1 MMQLLCNGTFLDLYE
16 GSGLQFTHKNPLF
29 AFDALECERT
39 TSFKIPATP
48 KNDRVLALAKLPAL
62 SGIAMRRK
70 YDAELYDGTVVKRG
84 YIYVSNFDGKDYNAI
99 FVTGELVGLQALK
112 NAGKIRDLLV
122 FDQAVTWDNTTTHT
136 ADEATL
142 PDIGFVQYER
152 EPSSAHL
159 NASISLRWLMEQIA
173 TKTGV
178 TINYLNAQGD
188 ERWRLLAAGADI
200 YNLNELAVHLVN
212 RGAVG
217 QEPINLQSLLGISQ
231 YKASGAY
238 YDQCTARSD
247 GPYLYW
253 GTDGQPSMTQFD
265 MLKFPY
271 EISLEFGEDFPDD
284 CFLATDGWYGGGGVY
299 HDEPICDMVYDSY
312 VYHFRL
318 FPHSAIANFL
328 GDYYLLWG
336 GSTVGAPLAG
346 RKVTVPANTP
356 FMILPKAGLH
366 YKEPEAVGDV
376 ADIGYNAD
384 ECPAYDYEVRI
395 SINHDFV
402 YGEDVPLNA
411 MLPEFTAIELLKL
424 YAAINGCV
432 LNYTDAQ
439 GVTFEPLDFDNYP
452 MRDIKALTK
461 RGELVRTFSDYARQN
476 IVKMTPEDWVWLGE
490 RIKTQY
496 AIDNDNIEA
505 EKDLLVLKASEGG
518 KKIAYTNDG
527 EVHTRLLVRNDAEGK
542 RKAKDQTIAL
552 ASVDDEYMLRVTIPT
567 IEGLQNLC
575 AASTQQKISAR
586 MTLLE
591 YNAIQAKTLAL
602 VEGLRYIWTERS
614 WQKNEAQFTLARL
627 YEAGVAP
634 VPAHDWL
641 TNQTKA
647 TLITNFGETDGQAII
662 DATNAYLDSLDVEYA
677 TGLAGFINQ
686 DPMLVCS
693 ISIEP
698 YGVSMPIRWLVGGVD
713 SWIDTLHTPTARV
726 KIHTLFIPLSAQGP
740 CVYSSAISYD
750 RDTFECYPWGNLQ
763 FNYGNSSKWL
773 SNGLLEL
780 WSDANVFRY
789 IEGTGAEQT
798 HVFPA
803 YSGTFPF
810 DLALFASKRSSSPA
824 TPGSGYVRMAFY
836 EMQDANNYKAR
847 LVPCTSLNG
856 MLDLETLTLFPNQG
870 TGAFTEYYTEAD
882 KLTPW
887 TPGT

>member
-62 SGIAMRRK
+62 SGVAMRRK
-70 YDAELYDGTVVKRG
+70 YDAELYDGTVVKKG

-122 FDQAVTWDNTTTHT
+122 YDQAVTWNDSSAHT

-152 EPSSAHL
+152 DPSTAHL
-159 NASISLRWLMEQIA
+159 NASISLRWLMGQIA

-178 TINYLNAQGD
+178 TINYLNAASD

-200 YNLNELAVHLVN
+200 YNLNDLAVHLVN
-212 RGAVG
+212 RGAYIYD
-217 QEPINLQSLLGISQ
+217 PIYLLNILGISVR
-231 YKASGAY
+231 KASGAY
-238 YDQCTARSD
+238 YDTCTARSD
-247 GPYLYW
+247 GQYLYW
-253 GTDGQPSMTQFD
+253 SVTGQPHMAQFD
-265 MLKFPY
+265 ILKFPY
-271 EISLEFGEDFPDD
+271 EISLEFGDDFPDD
-284 CFLATDGWYGGGGVY
+284 CFLATDGWYGSGGVY
-299 HDEPICDMVYDSY
+299 HDEPICDMVYDAMAQDH
-312 VYHFRL
+312 HFRQ
-318 FPHSAIANFL
+318 FPHNAIANFL
-328 GDYYLLWG
+328 GDYYLLWD

-346 RKVTVPANTP
+346 RKVTIPANTP

-366 YKEPEAVGDV
+366 YQEPEAVGDTASV
-376 ADIGYNAD
+376 GYNAD

-411 MLPEFTAIELLKL
+411 MLPEFTAVELLKL

-439 GVTFEPLDFDNYP
+439 GVTFESLDFDNYA

-461 RGELVRTFSDYARQN
+461 RGELVRTFSDYAQQN

-575 AASTQQKISAR
+575 KASTQQKISAR
-586 MTLLE
+586 MTSLE
-591 YNAIQAKTLAL
+591 YNAIQAKTLTL

-627 YEAGVAP
+627 YEGGAAP
-634 VPAHDWL
+634 VPPL
-641 TNQTKA
+641 PYR
-647 TLITNFGETDGQAII
+647 FVEYI
-662 DATNAYLDSLDVEYA
+662 DASNGA
-677 TGLAGFINQ
+677 FINPDITIGPDSVINIDIVAFRLSNNVHNDFFGFSGASWNFLARCDFRHAYQ
-686 DPMLVCS
+686 NIFRTVGAGGSLSYDFAFNTRYYISIGTSASINGTNIGTIPGQLYPDGIHPCYVMATFQSGGAGYAAGENRLYGFQIYESGTLVC
-693 ISIEP
+693 
-698 YGVSMPIRWLVGGVD
+698 D
-713 SWIDTLHTPTARV
+713 LH
-726 KIHTLFIPLSAQGP
+726 P
-740 CVYSSAISYD
+740 CVRIEDEEVGVYD
-750 RDTFECYPWGNLQ
+750 SVRNMF
-763 FNYGNSSKWL
+763 F
-773 SNGLLEL
+773 SN
-780 WSDANVFRY
+780 A
-789 IEGTGAEQT
+789 GTG
-798 HVFPA
+798 
-803 YSGTFPF
+803 
-810 DLALFASKRSSSPA
+810 
-824 TPGSGYVRMAFY
+824 
-836 EMQDANNYKAR
+836 
-847 LVPCTSLNG
+847 
-856 MLDLETLTLFPNQG
+856 TLT
-870 TGAFTEYYTEAD
+870 AAS
-882 KLTPW
+882 
-887 TPGT
+887 

>member
-62 SGIAMRRK
+62 SGVAMRRK
-70 YDAELYDGTVVKRG
+70 YDAELYEGTVVKRG

-142 PDIGFVQYER
+142 PNVGFVQYER
-152 EPSSAHL
+152 DPSAAHL

-173 TKTGV
+173 TKTGA

-200 YNLNELAVHLVN
+200 YNLNDLAVRLAN
-212 RGAVG
+212 RGTE
-217 QEPINLQSLLGISQ
+217 QDPIFLQTLLGITIGYS
-231 YKASGAY
+231 AGAY
-238 YDQCTARSD
+238 IADCVAVPDEQNLRWASQ
-247 GPYLYW
+247 
-253 GTDGQPSMTQFD
+253 QPTLQQFE
-265 MLKFPY
+265 MLKFAY
-271 EISLEFGEDFPDD
+271 EIALEFPDDFPDD
-284 CFLATDGWYGGGGVY
+284 YFIMSNGYWSMSGDTWHNEEICNMYYSQGDGYYVFGPYGR
-299 HDEPICDMVYDSY
+299 C
-312 VYHFRL
+312 
-318 FPHSAIANFL
+318 ANFL
-328 GDYYLLWG
+328 GDYSFDWNG
-336 GSTVGAPLAG
+336 TVHGAPLAG
-346 RKVTVPANTP
+346 RKVTIPANTP
-356 FMILPKAGLH
+356 FALLPKSALVFRV
-366 YKEPEAVGDV
+366 PEDVGDT
-376 ADIGYNAD
+376 ATIGYDTSAV
-384 ECPAYDYEVRI
+384 PAYDYEVRI

-411 MLPEFTAIELLKL
+411 MLPEFTAVELLKL

-452 MRDIKALTK
+452 IRSIKALTK
-461 RGELVRTFSDYARQN
+461 RGELVRTFSDYAQQN

-505 EKDLLVLKASEGG
+505 EKDLLMLKASEGG
-518 KKIAYTNDG
+518 KKIAYTNDS

-552 ASVDDEYMLRVTIPT
+552 ASVDDPYMLRVTIPT

-575 AASTQQKISAR
+575 TVSTQQKISAR

-602 VEGLRYIWTERS
+602 VDGLRYIWTERS

-627 YEAGVAP
+627 YERGAAP
-634 VPAHDWL
+634 VPTHDWL
-641 TNQTKA
+641 TNQTKE
-647 TLITNFGETDGQAII
+647 TLITNFGQTDGQAII
-662 DATNAYLDSLDVEYA
+662 DATNAYLDSLAVEYA
-677 TGLAGFINQ
+677 TRLAGFINQ

-693 ISIEP
+693 IDIEP
-698 YGVSMPIRWLVGGVD
+698 SGVSMPIRWLVGGGD
-713 SWIDTLHTPTARV
+713 SYIDTGHTPTNSV
-726 KIHTLFIPLSAQGP
+726 KIHTLFSVVEAYNSV
-740 CVYSSAISYD
+740 VYGSAISYSSNS
-750 RDTFECYPWGNLQ
+750 FECYSWGNIQ
-763 FNYGNSSKWL
+763 VNYGSETLWIQNADG
-773 SNGLLEL
+773 SNEV

-789 IEGTGAEQT
+789 KENNVQEQT
-798 HVFPA
+798 FNFPL
-803 YSGTFPF
+803 YSGTFPYS
-810 DLALFASKRSSSPA
+810 LYLFATHRPTLFTQNKSRI
-824 TPGSGYVRMAFY
+824 AFFIM
-836 EMQDANNYKAR
+836 EDANNYKAR

-856 MLDLETLTLFPNQG
+856 MLDLETLTLFPNQS

-882 KLTPW
+882 RLTPW
-887 TPGT
+887 TPGS

>member
-1 MMQLLCNGTFLDLYE
+1 MQLLCNGTFLDLYE

-48 KNDRVLALAKLPAL
+48 RNDRVLALAKLPAL

-70 YDAELYDGTVVKRG
+70 YDAELYDGTVVKKG

-122 FDQAVTWDNTTTHT
+122 FDQAVTWDNTTTHS
-136 ADEATL
+136 ANEATL

-152 EPSSAHL
+152 DPSAAHL
-159 NASISLRWLMEQIA
+159 NASISLRWLIDTIS

-178 TINYLNAQGD
+178 TINYLNAASA

-200 YNLNELAVHLVN
+200 YNLNDLAVHLVN
-212 RGAVG
+212 RGAYIYD
-217 QEPINLQSLLGISQ
+217 PIYLETILGISQ

-238 YDQCTARSD
+238 YDTCTARSD
-247 GPYLYW
+247 GQYLYW
-253 GTDGQPSMTQFD
+253 GVTGQPHMAQFS

-271 EISLEFGEDFPDD
+271 EVSLEFGEDFPND
-284 CFLATDGWYGGGGVY
+284 CFLATDGWYSGGGVY
-299 HDEPICDMVYDSY
+299 HDEPICDMVYDAMAQD
-312 VYHFRL
+312 YHFRD
-318 FPHSAIANFL
+318 FPKHAIANFL
-328 GDYYLLWG
+328 GDYYLLWD

-346 RKVTVPANTP
+346 RKVTIPANMP

-366 YKEPEAVGDV
+366 YQQPEAVGDT
-376 ADIGYNAD
+376 AEIGYNAD

-411 MLPEFTAIELLKL
+411 MLPEFTAVELLKL

-439 GVTFEPLDFDNYP
+439 GVTFEPLDFDNYA

-461 RGELVRTFSDYARQN
+461 RGELVRTFSDYAQQN

-518 KKIAYTNDG
+518 KKIAYTNAG

-552 ASVDDEYMLRVTIPT
+552 ASVDDPYMLRVTIPT

-575 AASTQQKISAR
+575 TASTQQKISAR

-627 YEAGVAP
+627 YEKPVPVEPSWRDIYQEVEWMQSTLGAYIDSDLDITTDNVLKLRVETTIGFLAGGTAGYIADGAATGTGKIIAAFGASAAGLFFGTGSSNAYAGVSY
-634 VPAHDWL
+634 VPGSRIVYDLKNGTIKQGDDTYQISTRTPSGDYSYKYYIFAL
-641 TNQTKA
+641 NGGNSAITCFTKVYGKYDIYINDEHVRE
-647 TLITNFGETDGQAII
+647 LYPCYRRSDGVKGLYDTINNVFY
-662 DATNAYLDSLDVEYA
+662 TNAGTNDFTIGPDV
-677 TGLAGFINQ
+677 N
-686 DPMLVCS
+686 
-693 ISIEP
+693 
-698 YGVSMPIRWLVGGVD
+698 
-713 SWIDTLHTPTARV
+713 
-726 KIHTLFIPLSAQGP
+726 
-740 CVYSSAISYD
+740 
-750 RDTFECYPWGNLQ
+750 
-763 FNYGNSSKWL
+763 
-773 SNGLLEL
+773 
-780 WSDANVFRY
+780 
-789 IEGTGAEQT
+789 
-798 HVFPA
+798 
-803 YSGTFPF
+803 
-810 DLALFASKRSSSPA
+810 
-824 TPGSGYVRMAFY
+824 
-836 EMQDANNYKAR
+836 
-847 LVPCTSLNG
+847 
-856 MLDLETLTLFPNQG
+856 
-870 TGAFTEYYTEAD
+870 
-882 KLTPW
+882 
-887 TPGT
+887 